1 MDKKK
6 LDPNS
11 GEQQMKNNTLAI
23 GNKKKDIQQIANQL
37 NLKFCKDSQIFK
49 NRILIQTI
57 KNQFCQRQSHLKQ
70 QGQKLEIFGK
80 VISWVEDN
88 AEQLWKIYKDDFN
101 KNRRYKINDLSVYK
115 NRADF
120 EKYVL
125 ELAENYLLKRRKKLR
140 KITVERLK
148 EITAMTNEFKFVE
161 DNINEQIEAEYKYF

>member
-1 MDKKK
+1 M
-6 LDPNS
+6 
-11 GEQQMKNNTLAI
+11 
-23 GNKKKDIQQIANQL
+23 
-37 NLKFCKDSQIFK
+37 
-49 NRILIQTI
+49 
-57 KNQFCQRQSHLKQ
+57 KQ

-88 AEQLWKIYKDDFN
+88 AEKLWKIFKEDFN

-140 KITVERLK
+140 KITNTKLLK
-148 EITAMTNEFKFVE
+148 RF
-161 DNINEQIEAEYKYF
+161 